1 MRTSFGRE
9 GAYAMGI
16 GSVTSTNSMSGMQM
30 ITAASTDPKIKNI
43 QNEITDA
50 KQQMQKLSSMEE
62 LSANEKTDE
71 RKKLQ
76 KEISDLNTELKQY
89 QEELRKSQ
97 KREIMLAELQED
109 QKPAKEEKS
118 DDKIQAKETSSDKAD
133 EKALPT
139 AEQQTG
145 SQGTVITRNSD
156 GVVILKE
163 EMNQDANRDIDKE
176 TKQADETK
184 EEGIAE
190 KETKSSDS
198 NMITDASLSHKEMHA
213 MVSADSSVQQA
224 SRQGTIIA
232 KTRDGIAI
240 LKGEMNL
247 DEQRGENTEKKQAE
261 LEKMEKKEERATA
274 FRFSILGEA
283 NNAMKSAAETNVPG
297 IMDNAENNA
306 FINAM
311 KISQENEQAAQQ
323 RFYVSFG

>member
-1 MRTSFGRE
+1 
-9 GAYAMGI
+9 MGI

-190 KETKSSDS
+190 KETKSSDR

>member
-1 MRTSFGRE
+1 
-9 GAYAMGI
+9 MGI